1 MAGPVNPRLLREAR
15 ATRWFVI
22 GIGAVGVAQAF
33 LVIATAGLIASTV
46 THVFDSRN
54 LDGVWQAAG
63 WLVLVFVARGGLTWL
78 TSWLAHRASAEVKSS
93 LRRRVLAARLARPDS
108 HTSTASLVTVMT
120 TGLDALDGYFGKY
133 LPQFLLCATVPII
146 LGVAVGLKD
155 VTSLIIMIVTVPLIP
170 LFMVLIGRTTS
181 IQVAKRFRVQLR
193 LANHFADLVAGL
205 PTLQVFG
212 RARAQ
217 SKSLQASEDA
227 SRKQTMATLR
237 VAFLSAGVLE
247 LVATLSVAL
256 IAVSIAFRVIPDNGM
271 SLQTALYILVL
282 APEVYLPVRMVGVHF
297 HDSSNGNA
305 AANAAFA
312 IIDAAEVAPSN
323 SVSEPVSGETPSQS
337 AGGDDTLLRLDAVT
351 YRYPGTNEDALAP
364 LSLAVHPGE
373 IIALAGPSG
382 AGKTTAL
389 NLALGLLQPS
399 TGKVRVEGGA
409 PLTVENAEDWRRR
422 VAWAGQMPGLL
433 GPTVVDDVALGLPI
447 DLFDLSDSKAGRVGP
462 LTSSTFDKA
471 DRGGPPGAPICDLTE
486 WKDGEKMAKPSPSWN
501 GAATSGPTLP
511 ASRLSRGALDRVGGE
526 KMAKPSPSQN
536 GAATSGPTLP
546 VSRLLRDALDR
557 VGGESI
563 PLDRYVGESG
573 EALSAGERR
582 RVAMAR
588 ALLRVELG
596 GAHLLLLDEPTAG
609 LDEAREAQIL
619 STLRDLG
626 VGVLVVS
633 HREAVLTA
641 ADHVIEVMPPIPA
654 HTDDPVEVLR

>member
-33 LVIATAGLIASTV
+33 LVIATAGLIAGTV
-46 THVFDSRN
+46 THVFETHD

-63 WLVLVFVARGGLTWL
+63 WLVLVFAARGALTWL

-93 LRRRVLAARLARPDS
+93 LRQRVLAARLARPDS

-146 LGVAVGLKD
+146 LGVAVGCKD
-155 VTSLIIMIVTVPLIP
+155 ITSLIIMIVTVPLIP
-170 LFMVLIGRTTS
+170 VFMVLIGRTTS

-212 RARAQ
+212 RAKAQ

-227 SRKQTMATLR
+227 SRSQTMATLR

-247 LVATLSVAL
+247 LLATLSVAL

-312 IIDAAEVAPSN
+312 IIDAAEPEPS
-323 SVSEPVSGETPSQS
+323 PVSVLGEAQS
-337 AGGDDTLLRLDAVT
+337 EAVAGDDALLRLDAVT
-351 YRYPGTNEDALAP
+351 YRYPGTDEDALAP

-373 IIALAGPSG
+373 IVALAGPSG

-389 NLALGLLQPS
+389 NLALGLLTPS
-399 TGKVRVEGGA
+399 TGQVRIEGGV
-409 PLTVENAEDWRRR
+409 PLTAERAEDWRRH
-422 VAWAGQMPGLL
+422 VAWAGQIPGLL
-433 GPTVVDDVALGLPI
+433 GPTVADDVALGLPI
-447 DLFDLSDSKAGRVGP
+447 SCEPS
-462 LTSSTFDKA
+462 TS
-471 DRGGPPGAPICDLTE
+471 
-486 WKDGEKMAKPSPSWN
+486 
-501 GAATSGPTLP
+501 
-511 ASRLSRGALDRVGGE
+511 
-526 KMAKPSPSQN
+526 Q
-536 GAATSGPTLP
+536 
-546 VSRLLRDALDR
+546 LLRDALDR

-641 ADHVIEVMPPIPA
+641 ADQVIEVMAPPDPQRS
-654 HTDDPVEVLR
+654 DEPVEVLR